1 MMDIEYQIA
10 WSVYLGAGLIFF
22 SLWCWA
28 SQFIT
33 SNVLRGV
40 TRATLFFLIF
50 LPWDLPSESGYY
62 APASLVVVLEFFIG
76 SGDKIGGA
84 LFALALSIGSAAVFF
99 SLRGIFKR

>member
-1 MMDIEYQIA
+1 MDIVFLFG
-10 WSVYLGAGLIFF
+10 WGVLLGAGLIFF
-22 SLWCWA
+22 SFWCWA
-28 SQFIT
+28 SQFIA
-33 SNVLRGV
+33 SSALRGV

-50 LPWDLPSESGYY
+50 LPWNLPGEGDFY
-62 APASLVVVLEFFIG
+62 APASLVVALEFFIG

>member
-1 MMDIEYQIA
+1 MDIEYQIA
-10 WSVYLGAGLIFF
+10 WGVYLGAGLIFF

-28 SQFIT
+28 SQSIA
-33 SNVLRGV
+33 SNVVRGL

-50 LPWDLPSESGYY
+50 LPWNLPGESGYY

-99 SLRGIFKR
+99 VLRGISKR

>member
-10 WSVYLGAGLIFF
+10 WGVYLGAGLISFAF
-22 SLWCWA
+22 WCWA
-28 SQFIT
+28 SQFFA
-33 SNVLRGV
+33 SSVLRGV

-50 LPWDLPSESGYY
+50 LPWNLPGEGDFY
-62 APASLVVVLEFFIG
+62 APASLIVVLEFFIG

-99 SLRGIFKR
+99 LLRGIFKR